1 MQVPQPYSQ
10 WQFEFD
16 QEPALCRASA
26 SRACD
31 EDPGLVRSRRRQCS
45 PGVRNSQWRG
55 WDRWTPFVR
64 WRPASRSCIRPRFER
79 GAPCQAA
86 ENQKAKC
93 KTSSASARAA
103 YTWPKE
109 TNHGVARGLS
119 PGVDSGKCR
128 TDSTGSIA
136 CLETA
141 TVGKE
146 IFRSILGAGS
156 ATENPQ
162 PAYPIGLSNSVAA
175 EYRGYQSHWH
185 PPMNCCAYGPRTVAI
200 ILEPALRDFRVGGG
214 KLGPAQLGAH
224 NHLAQAVLAQAKAFT
239 ALVSQIAS
247 QSSDPM
253 PGLGATTF
261 GVGTRGA
268 QGRANLQA
276 ELAQHRGSFF
286 DAFLTA
292 MARRMQLTAP
302 SDGSPVED
310 PLSSIF
316 SHRQTLTLSKARAFS
331 PPVAPQLVTVAL
343 VYVKELD
350 LISAKRLEMTVAP
363 NPILLPLCKI
373 KRMPQK
379 PKLLQTKRKRDPPK
393 GAPAA
398 AADAEE

>member
-1 MQVPQPYSQ
+1 MDLGLLRSSWSQP
-10 WQFEFD
+10 
-16 QEPALCRASA
+16 
-26 SRACD
+26 
-31 EDPGLVRSRRRQCS
+31 
-45 PGVRNSQWRG
+45 
-55 WDRWTPFVR
+55 
-64 WRPASRSCIRPRFER
+64 
-79 GAPCQAA
+79 
-86 ENQKAKC
+86 
-93 KTSSASARAA
+93 
-103 YTWPKE
+103 
-109 TNHGVARGLS
+109 
-119 PGVDSGKCR
+119 
-128 TDSTGSIA
+128 
-136 CLETA
+136 LE
-141 TVGKE
+141 
-146 IFRSILGAGS
+146 
-156 ATENPQ
+156 
-162 PAYPIGLSNSVAA
+162 
-175 EYRGYQSHWH
+175 
-185 PPMNCCAYGPRTVAI
+185 
-200 ILEPALRDFRVGGG
+200 ILELEEG

-292 MARRMQLTAP
+292 MARRMQPTAP

-331 PPVAPQLVTVAL
+331 PPVEPQLVTVAL

-363 NPILLPLCKI
+363 KSNPFAAL
-373 KRMPQK
+373 QNQEDA
-379 PKLLQTKRKRDPPK
+379 PKAKAAPNKK
-393 GAPAA
+393 EKGSAEGAPAA
-398 AADAEE
+398 AADVEE